1 MPHNAF
7 QPTPAGAAEFLRWTL
22 NSKMNKRLLQIL
34 TAILGAVPVLTGMIG
49 LFGLSDPIYASA
61 NLPANALLDS
71 NLRFLSGVWL
81 GLGLTVFWLIPR
93 IETQTVLFRVLWG
106 MIFLGGIGRLL
117 SMLFL
122 GWPPIPF
129 IAFTVLEI
137 VGAPIFVAWQA
148 RLGK

>member
-1 MPHNAF
+1 
-7 QPTPAGAAEFLRWTL
+7 
-22 NSKMNKRLLQIL
+22 MNKRLLQIL
-34 TAILGAVPVLTGMIG
+34 TAILGAVPILTGIVG

-81 GLGLTVFWLIPR
+81 GVGLTVIWLIPR

-106 MIFLGGIGRLL
+106 MIFLGGVGRLL

>member
-1 MPHNAF
+1 
-7 QPTPAGAAEFLRWTL
+7 
-22 NSKMNKRLLQIL
+22 
-34 TAILGAVPVLTGMIG
+34 
-49 LFGLSDPIYASA
+49 
-61 NLPANALLDS
+61 
-71 NLRFLSGVWL
+71 
-81 GLGLTVFWLIPR
+81 
-93 IETQTVLFRVLWG
+93 

>member
-1 MPHNAF
+1 M
-7 QPTPAGAAEFLRWTL
+7 
-22 NSKMNKRLLQIL
+22 SKRLLQI
-34 TAILGAVPVLTGMIG
+34 ASAVLGAVPVLTGIVGMSG
-49 LFGLSDPIYASA
+49 LGDPIYASA
-61 NLPANALLDS
+61 ALPANALLDS

-81 GLGLTVFWLIPR
+81 GLGAAVYWLIPD
-93 IETQTVLFRVLWG
+93 IEKQTVLFRVLWG
-106 MIFLGGIGRLL
+106 MIFLGGVGRLM

-148 RLGK
+148 RLAK

>member
-1 MPHNAF
+1 
-7 QPTPAGAAEFLRWTL
+7 
-22 NSKMNKRLLQIL
+22 MNKRLLQIL
-34 TAILGAVPVLTGMIG
+34 TAILGMVPILTGTIG

-61 NLPANALLDS
+61 GLPANALLDS
-71 NLRFLSGVWL
+71 NLRFLSGIWL
-81 GLGLTVFWLIPR
+81 GVGLTVIWLIPR

-106 MIFLGGIGRLL
+106 MIFLGGVGRLL
-117 SMLFL
+117 SMFFV

-148 RLGK
+148 RIGK